1 MKWQLQ
7 KTLKNLDLKGFQ
19 NFAKKQKEEFGEKA
33 VVVLCGEMAAGKT
46 EFVKAITSEAS
57 SPTFAIHQSYGNVEH
72 LDLFRLKNED
82 ELESTGFWD
91 LFAQSSGL
99 IFIEWPENMNL
110 ALIPNDWPLWKIEI
124 KKDSESTREVS
135 VAIRL

>member
-7 KTLKNLDLKGFQ
+7 KSIKGLDLKGFQ
-19 NFAKKQKEEFGEKA
+19 NFAKKLKTELGEKA
-33 VVVLCGEMAAGKT
+33 VVALFGEMAAGKT

-57 SPTFAIHQSYGNVEH
+57 SPTFAIHQSYGSVEH
-72 LDLFRLKNED
+72 LDLFRLKGED

-91 LFAQSSGL
+91 LFSQSSGL

-110 ALIPNDWPLWKIEI
+110 ALIPADWPLWKIEI
-124 KKDSESTREVS
+124 KKESESSREVAVS
-135 VAIRL
+135 IRL